1 MGTFLLA
8 LLLIPK
14 LHSDSRKYG
23 FTPTLT
29 MGKHIL
35 LAPQVATEDAIR

>member
-8 LLLIPK
+8 LLLMPK
-14 LHSDSRKYG
+14 LRSDGRKYK

-29 MGKHIL
+29 MGKHML
-35 LAPQVATEDAIR
+35 SGPQVETKDAIR